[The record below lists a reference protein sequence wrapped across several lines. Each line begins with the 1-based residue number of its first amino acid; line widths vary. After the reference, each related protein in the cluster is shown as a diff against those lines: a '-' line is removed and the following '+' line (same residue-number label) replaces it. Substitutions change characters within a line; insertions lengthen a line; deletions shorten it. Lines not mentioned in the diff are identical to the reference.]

1 MMRLKIREVNEETIT
16 KAIIRKSME
25 DWLNLVESDVIV
37 VGAGPSG
44 LTAAMYTARAG
55 LKTVLFEK
63 KLSFG
68 GGIGGGGMQFHK
80 IVVESPAEKIL
91 KDIDC
96 RIEEIEEGLF
106 VADAAEVMAKLASKA
121 IDAGTKVILGVTVDD
136 VIYRDNPPRVTGVV
150 IQWSSVMMAG
160 LHVDPLGVKAKAV
173 VDCTGHDAEVLSV
186 VSKKIPEL
194 NLSIKGEKSMWV
206 SEAERLVIEGTR
218 EVCPGLFVAGMA
230 VAAVDQTPRMGPLF
244 GGMLLSGAKAA
255 QLIAN
260 KILGDKAK
268 RIIPINL

>member
-1 MMRLKIREVNEETIT
+1 MRLKIREVNEETIT
-16 KAIIRKSME
+16 KAIIQKSME
-25 DWLNLVESDVIV
+25 DWLNLVEDDVVV

-44 LTAAMYTARAG
+44 LTVALYTARAG

-63 KLSFG
+63 RLSFG

-80 IVVESPAEKIL
+80 VVVESPAEKIL

-106 VADAAEVMAKLASKA
+106 IADATEVMAKLASKA

-160 LHVDPLGVKAKAV
+160 LHIDPLGVKAKAV

-186 VSKKIPEL
+186 VSRKIPEL
-194 NLSIKGEKSMWV
+194 NLSIRGEKSMWV
-206 SEAERLVIEGTR
+206 SEAERLVVEGTR

-230 VAAVDQTPRMGPLF
+230 VAALDQTPRMGPLF

-260 KILGDKAK
+260 KILGDRSK
-268 RIIPINL
+268 RIVPINL